1 MAEILSQE
9 EIDALLGAVEK
20 GDVDIGAEPAAA
32 PEARRYDLTSQ
43 GKMMRD
49 EFFAL
54 EEVYY
59 KFASLL
65 RTTLSST
72 LQRSMEINF
81 VSSENVKFGEHI
93 QAFSN
98 PSSYNVFS
106 MDPLIGSALMTIEA
120 GLVFSLIDC
129 MFGGEGRPLPTLR
142 EFTNIENR
150 MMSKFAETVFKNFE
164 SAWDIVHPVSV
175 NLKKTENKSEFIHI
189 VNPNEMVIAT
199 TYSITGA
206 AFSGNIYICITHL
219 MLEPIKEKLSSKY
232 LMQKDMDYAWKEQL
246 QPLIRDVEVSLN
258 AELGRT
264 RWTVRD
270 LLNLKIN
277 DIIKLPSGPDDN
289 ITINIENVPKF
300 KGTPGVV
307 KGNRAVEIATLIS
320 RNGGRT
326 TNGQGKS

>member
-1 MAEILSQE
+1 MSEILSQE
-9 EIDALLGAVEK
+9 EIDALLGAMEK
-20 GDVDIGAEPAAA
+20 GEVALEEEQTKA
-32 PEARRYDLTSQ
+32 PEAKRYDLTSQ
-43 GKMMRD
+43 SKMMRD

-65 RTTLSST
+65 RTTLSSI

-106 MDPLIGSALMTIEA
+106 MDPLIGSALLTIEA

-129 MFGGEGRPLPTLR
+129 MFGGEGHPLPEIR

-150 MMSKFAETVFKNFE
+150 MMRKFADTVLKNFE
-164 SAWDIVHPVSV
+164 SSWDIVHPVNV

-206 AFSGNIYICITHL
+206 VFSGNIYICITHL

-246 QPLIRDVEVSLN
+246 QPLIRDVDVSLI

-264 RWTVRD
+264 RQSVRD
-270 LLNLKIN
+270 LLNLKVN
-277 DIIKLPSGPDDN
+277 DIIKLPSGPDDY
-289 ITINIENVPKF
+289 ISISIENIPKF
-300 KGTPGVV
+300 KGIPGIV

-320 RNGGRT
+320 RNGGKT
-326 TNGQGKS
+326 THGK